1 MVKVLPHFPP
11 FVFGL
16 LYVLKC
22 AISAPTTK
30 QNQVDQ
36 KEVDKTFRVQST
48 LEIIILYMCAQ
59 I

>member
-16 LYVLKC
+16 LHVLKC
-22 AISAPTTK
+22 AISPPTTK

-36 KEVDKTFRVQST
+36 KEVDKKFHVNPFGWHF
-48 LEIIILYMCAQ
+48 LCMFFKH
-59 I
+59 